1 MFNNLQCLPP
11 APHLLEILG
20 LSELTVIAHL
30 PQKHSHTRI
39 AEYKKKNNNSV
50 HEKQVYDNISPSAE
64 TLWHRAT
71 LAQGQT
77 TVS

>member
-1 MFNNLQCLPP
+1 MFNNLQCFPP

-39 AEYKKKNNNSV
+39 AEYKKK
-50 HEKQVYDNISPSAE
+50 EQQQCA
-64 TLWHRAT
+64 
-71 LAQGQT
+71 
-77 TVS
+77 